1 MNKALIRQLYATLL
15 GVDPKGMSGK
25 ELLNKIKS
33 HKNSAS
39 LLKVAQIARQKL
51 SVQESP
57 QAIVERVLS
66 EIVDETSDEVEKSDD
81 DETSADAKELAE
93 ATA

>member
-1 MNKALIRQLYATLL
+1 MNKALLRHLYATLL
-15 GVDPKGMSGK
+15 GVDPKGTSGK
-25 ELLNKIKS
+25 ELLIKIKS
-33 HKNSAS
+33 HKDSAS
-39 LLKVAQIARQKL
+39 LLKVAELARKKL

-57 QAIVERVLS
+57 QATIERILS
-66 EIVDETSDEVEKSDD
+66 EIVDETSGEDEESD